1 MGDTNY
7 IGSIVKILEKPIQT
21 FSNGKIIRTD
31 IRVQLAQVRNI
42 QIASLVFW
50 GNLGQDI
57 INNCQLNVNDYIM
70 IEGYLTL
77 PDKPKTRVTE
87 RSVKKAQIT
96 VLKAY
101 SI

>member
-7 IGSIVKILEKPIQT
+7 IGSIVKILEKPMQRVI
-21 FSNGKIIRTD
+21 NGKIIRTD
-31 IRVQLAQVRNI
+31 VRVQLAQVRNI
-42 QIASLVFW
+42 QIVSLVFW
-50 GNLGQDI
+50 GNLGQDM

-70 IEGYLTL
+70 VEGYISL
-77 PDKPKTRVTE
+77 PDKTKTRIAK
-87 RSVKKAQIT
+87 RSIKKAQIT